1 MRAQAVIVPVEIIG
15 ADRGEAGGWRE
26 DGPDSSN
33 ASSNASRNQIAFRHI
48 FGFNV
53 SELRLNVVWRHKN
66 CSFVSWTARL
76 FVLDGANLCSGR

>member
-1 MRAQAVIVPVEIIG
+1 MPVEIIG
-15 ADRGEAGGWRE
+15 ADWEEAGGWRE

-33 ASSNASRNQIAFRHI
+33 ASRNDNRNQIAFRHI

-53 SELRLNVVWRHKN
+53 SEWRLNVVWRHKN